1 MCTPYYCHLVD
12 SVIIYGGEIGDNDHD
27 DDDGGVML
35 AILVSQKCDRLECDH
50 RNVHFIW
57 KKIMLHVWVITS
69 ELNSWPVHH
78 LYYLSKLQP

>member
-1 MCTPYYCHLVD
+1 M
-12 SVIIYGGEIGDNDHD
+12 I
-27 DDDGGVML
+27 L

-69 ELNSWPVHH
+69 ELNSWTVHH